1 MDDKQFAVEL
11 AQEFHKNMAV
21 TPSKLETKSPLGY
34 MNGLSICVSSNQH
47 RQCRNPISQGFIVTA
62 LRIIASY
69 YLLALATQNL
79 PARNSG
85 LFLLLHAKSNYA

>member
-1 MDDKQFAVEL
+1 MDDNQFSVEL
-11 AQEFHKNMAV
+11 AQKFHKKMAP
-21 TPSKLETKSPLGY
+21 TPSKLETKSPWGY
-34 MNGLSICVSSNQH
+34 MNGLAICVSSNRH
-47 RQCRNPISQGFIVTA
+47 RQCRNPISQGFIVTS
-62 LRIIASY
+62 LRIIAY